1 MPPPPPPPLAEPAGE
16 PSTVAKP
23 TRLAAAARGAA
34 GARSA
39 AGKRRPGAAA
49 GVRVRAADGGA
60 CLCGAGGRL
69 HPLPPPA
76 RFPGRAVFPGCAQA
90 LPEPRKA
97 GERARKRR
105 KSSRSPPPSPPP
117 PPRPPAR
124 KVRAAPGAGGEESGG
139 PGPEPPPRA
148 PARCRRRRRPLAPRP
163 GAVCKLRPFC
173 GLNPPGQRSSIT
185 CLFSG
190 EAVRGCGA
198 GLGSGRGWTSCLSVL
213 NGCDGARSH

>member
-1 MPPPPPPPLAEPAGE
+1 MPPPPPPPLAEPAGQ
-16 PSTVAKP
+16 PSAVAKP
-23 TRLAAAARGAA
+23 TRLAAAVWGAA
-34 GARSA
+34 GARSPA
-39 AGKRRPGAAA
+39 RKRRTGVAV
-49 GVRVRAADGGA
+49 GVRARAADGGA

-76 RFPGRAVFPGCAQA
+76 RPPGRAAVPGRAQA
-90 LPEPRKA
+90 PPEPRKA

-105 KSSRSPPPSPPP
+105 KSGRSPPPPSPPP

-148 PARCRRRRRPLAPRP
+148 PARCRRPSAPRP

-173 GLNPPGQRSSIT
+173 GAESARATL
-185 CLFSG
+185 LHH
-190 EAVRGCGA
+190 VVGA
-198 GLGSGRGWTSCLSVL
+198 AAAPLHLLPLPFLLLLALPVAPISPSLC
-213 NGCDGARSH
+213 